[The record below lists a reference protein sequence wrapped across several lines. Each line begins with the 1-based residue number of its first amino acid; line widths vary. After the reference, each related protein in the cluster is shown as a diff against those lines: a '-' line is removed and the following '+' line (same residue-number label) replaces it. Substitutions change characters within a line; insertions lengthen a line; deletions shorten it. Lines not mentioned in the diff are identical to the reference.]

1 MKKMFALILAM
12 LLIMTC
18 FTACGAS
25 SSSDLKAIQKA
36 GKIVVGITDYAPMDY
51 KDENG
56 EWTGFDAEFA
66 QMFADELGV
75 KCEFFVI
82 ADWGK
87 KFLELETK
95 QIDAVW
101 NGMTITEEAKLNA
114 SVSNPY
120 VINAQVVVMKADA
133 VANYADA
140 ASLVDLAV
148 AVENGSAGQDAAT
161 EAGVKNIVLVQDQA
175 AALMEVA
182 AGTSD
187 ACVIDITMAN
197 AMTGEGTSYADL
209 ASGLALTS
217 EEYGVAFRKES
228 DLTATFNKFM
238 ELETQQVDAIWN
250 GMTITEEAQLNS
262 SVSDPYVINAQVV
275 VMKAD
280 KIEQYADVES
290 MKDLTFAVEEGSAGQ
305 SVATEAGLKTVS
317 KQDQAGA
324 LMEVAAGAADACV
337 IDITMANAM
346 TGEGTDYADLAK
358 GISLSEEEYGVAFR
372 KDSNLTEKL
381 NDFLAQLKEDGTL
394 QALAEKYE
402 LTLAD

>member
-1 MKKMFALILAM
+1 MKKIIAM
-12 LLIMTC
+12 LLVMVLALSLL
-18 FTACGAS
+18 TACGGKSA
-25 SSSDLKAIQKA
+25 SDLDTVKKN

-56 EWTGFDAEFA
+56 NWTGFDAEFA
-66 QMFADELGV
+66 QLFAKELGV
-75 KCEFFVI
+75 DCEFYVI

-101 NGMTITEEAKLNA
+101 NGMTITEEAKLNS

-197 AMTGEGTSYADL
+197 AMTGEGTSYSDL
-209 ASGLALTS
+209 AYSLALTS

-228 DLTATFNKFM
+228 DVTAKFNEFM
-238 ELETQQVDAIWN
+238 
-250 GMTITEEAQLNS
+250 
-262 SVSDPYVINAQVV
+262 
-275 VMKAD
+275 
-280 KIEQYADVES
+280 
-290 MKDLTFAVEEGSAGQ
+290 
-305 SVATEAGLKTVS
+305 
-317 KQDQAGA
+317 
-324 LMEVAAGAADACV
+324 
-337 IDITMANAM
+337 
-346 TGEGTDYADLAK
+346 AK
-358 GISLSEEEYGVAFR
+358 CIA
-372 KDSNLTEKL
+372 
-381 NDFLAQLKEDGTL
+381 DGTL
-394 QALAEKYE
+394 QALADKYS
-402 LTLAD
+402 LTLAG